1 MHEYR
6 DQIQH
11 IHVVNGAG
19 GDGGVEAYA
28 VMLSDGTYV
37 GVQAKWF

>member
-1 MHEYR
+1 MREYR

-11 IHVVNGAG
+11 IHDVTGAG

-28 VMLSDGTYV
+28 MLEDMTYI